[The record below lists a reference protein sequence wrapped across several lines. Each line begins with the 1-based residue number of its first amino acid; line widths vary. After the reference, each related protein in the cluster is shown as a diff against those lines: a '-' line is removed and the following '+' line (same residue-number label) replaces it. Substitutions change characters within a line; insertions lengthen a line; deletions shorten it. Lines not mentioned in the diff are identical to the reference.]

1 MTTYTTDKP
10 IRACIYTRVSTE
22 KQDMEG
28 YSIEEQERLCK
39 GIIEAK
45 EMEYVK
51 TYSDPGISGKTMDR
65 PALQEMIKAIN
76 NGEIDAVVIL
86 KLDRLSR
93 SQKDTLTIIED
104 ILIANNITL
113 ISVKETLD
121 TSTAWGRAM
130 IGILASFNQL
140 DRENIVQR
148 TTMGRNAK
156 AAQGEYAGGRPP
168 FGYKA
173 TPEGLIVEEK
183 EAEIVRVIFELKE
196 QGYSQVKTAKELNAR
211 GYRRKDGKE
220 FSNSTV
226 QVVLENKDTYLGNWK
241 YGEVYI
247 KDHHEAIL
255 K

>member
-1 MTTYTTDKP
+1 MNTYTIDKP

-22 KQDMEG
+22 KQDIEG

-45 EMEYVK
+45 EMEHVK

-168 FGYKA
+168 YGYEA
-173 TPEGLIVEEK
+173 INGELTINEEEAKTVK
-183 EAEIVRVIFELKE
+183 EIFELKKNGE
-196 QGYSQVKTAKELNAR
+196 SLRKIAALLVEEGVKNSS
-211 GYRRKDGKE
+211 GNPMS
-220 FSNSTV
+220 FSTV
-226 QVVLENKDTYLGNWK
+226 QTILKNEDFYRGNWK
-241 YGEVYI
+241 YGDVYI

-255 K
+255 G

>member
-1 MTTYTTDKP
+1 MKKKEELK
-10 IRACIYTRVSTE
+10 RACIYTRVSTE

-39 GIIEAK
+39 ATIESK

-51 TYSDPGISGKTMDR
+51 TFSDPGVSGKTMDR
-65 PALQEMIKAIN
+65 PGLQEMIKAIEN
-76 NGEIDAVVIL
+76 SEVDVVVIL

-121 TSTAWGRAM
+121 TSTPWGRAM

-148 TTMGRNAK
+148 TMMGRNAK
-156 AAQGEYAGGRPP
+156 AAQGGYAGGRPP
-168 FGYKA
+168 LGYKA
-173 TPEGLIVEEK
+173 GKNGLELVK
-183 EAEIVRVIFELKE
+183 EDADIVREIFFLKE
-196 QGYSQVKTAKELNAR
+196 EGNSQVKIAKALNAM
-211 GYRRKDGKE
+211 GFRRKDGNE
-220 FSNSTV
+220 FTAATI
-226 QVVLENKDTYLGNWK
+226 QGVVENEDFYHGNWK
-241 YGEVYI
+241 YGDIYI

-255 K
+255 

>member
-10 IRACIYTRVSTE
+10 VRACVYTRVSTE

-39 GIIEAK
+39 AIIESK
-45 EMEYVK
+45 EWEYTS
-51 TYSDPGISGKTMDR
+51 TYSDPGVSGKTMDR
-65 PALQEMIKAIN
+65 PGLQKMIASIEQ
-76 NGEIDAVVIL
+76 GEVDAVVIL

-104 ILIANNITL
+104 ILIANNIIL
-113 ISVKETLD
+113 LSVKETLD

-156 AAQGEYAGGRPP
+156 AAQGEYAGGKPP
-168 FGYKA
+168 YGYKA
-173 TPEGLIVEEK
+173 VNKELVVDEAEAQVVRMVYAGKAKGLTLRAIAEILNEEGLTN
-183 EAEIVRVIFELKE
+183 R
-196 QGYSQVKTAKELNAR
+196 QGNPFTFATIQKILLN
-211 GYRRKDGKE
+211 E
-220 FSNSTV
+220 
-226 QVVLENKDTYLGNWK
+226 
-241 YGEVYI
+241 EVYKGTYTYNDVVI
-247 KDHHEAIL
+247 KDHHKAII
-255 K
+255 

>member
-1 MTTYTTDKP
+1 MK
-10 IRACIYTRVSTE
+10 RACIYTRVSTE
-22 KQDMEG
+22 KQDIEG

-39 GIIEAK
+39 ATIESK

-51 TYSDPGISGKTMDR
+51 TFSDPGVSGKTMER
-65 PALQEMIKAIN
+65 PGLQKMIAAIEQ
-76 NGEIDAVVIL
+76 GEIDAVVIL

-104 ILIANNITL
+104 ILLANNITL

-121 TSTAWGRAM
+121 TSTPWGRAM

-156 AAQGEYAGGRPP
+156 AAQGGYAGGRPP
-168 FGYKA
+168 YGYRA
-173 TPEGLIVEEK
+173 TGGDLEVVPG
-183 EAEIVRVIFELKE
+183 EAEVVREIFELNGKGMSLRKIAGQLANE
-196 QGYSQVKTAKELNAR
+196 GIKNAGGNEISYGTINTILKNR
-211 GYRRKDGKE
+211 D
-220 FSNSTV
+220 F
-226 QVVLENKDTYLGNWK
+226 YLGNWK

-247 KDHHEAIL
+247 KNHHEAIL
-255 K
+255 TK

>member
-28 YSIEEQERLCK
+28 YSIEEQKRLCK

-168 FGYKA
+168 YGYESVNGEL
-173 TPEGLIVEEK
+173 TIN
-183 EAEIVRVIFELKE
+183 EAEAITVKEIFELKKNGE
-196 QGYSQVKTAKELNAR
+196 SL
-211 GYRRKDGKE
+211 RKIAALLVEKGIKNSSGNPMS
-220 FSNSTV
+220 FSTV
-226 QVVLENKDTYLGNWK
+226 QTILKNEDFYLGNWK

>member
-1 MTTYTTDKP
+1 MRTYTKDEAV
-10 IRACIYTRVSTE
+10 RACIYTRVSTE

-28 YSIEEQERLCK
+28 YSIEEQERLCRATV
-39 GIIEAK
+39 ESK

-51 TYSDPGISGKTMDR
+51 TYSDPGVSGKTMDR
-65 PALQEMIKAIN
+65 PGLQAMIKAIED
-76 NGEIDAVVIL
+76 GEIDAVVIL

-121 TSTAWGRAM
+121 TSTPWGRAM

-156 AAQGEYAGGRPP
+156 AAQGGYAGGRPP
-168 FGYKA
+168 YGY
-173 TPEGLIVEEK
+173 
-183 EAEIVRVIFELKE
+183 EAKGDKLVVNPTEADAVRIIFKLH
-196 QGYSQVKTAKELNAR
+196 QDGRSQ
-211 GYRRKDGKE
+211 RKIAEALAQLGCTTRKGK
-220 FSNSTV
+220 NIAYSTV
-226 QVVLENKDTYLGNWK
+226 AQILENEDFYKGNWK
-241 YGEVYI
+241 YGDVYI

-255 K
+255 